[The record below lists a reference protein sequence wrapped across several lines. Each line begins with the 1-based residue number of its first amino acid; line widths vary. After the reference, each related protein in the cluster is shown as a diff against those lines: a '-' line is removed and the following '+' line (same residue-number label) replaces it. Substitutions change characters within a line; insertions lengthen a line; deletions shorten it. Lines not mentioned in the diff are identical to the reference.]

1 MAFIT
6 PPDRVLETST
16 TIGIGTYTLAGAM
29 TGFRPVSVAAPT
41 DGDTAYYYAEDV
53 DANGVPTGGFET
65 GLGTKGAGNTLAR
78 TTIHTSSNANAAVN
92 WAAGTRRV
100 SLSLTGKSIQA
111 IYSTGVDTI
120 NPVTSADGT
129 SFGTAFGF
137 SANGSS
143 SAAAFGYAASANNQG
158 VAVGYSATGY
168 TFGVAIGYNSF
179 GYSSGAAV
187 GYNATAFSS
196 GVALGYGSVGDIN
209 GTALGRNTTTNS
221 KDAAVAIGYAS
232 KAERYRELVKCA
244 DRVAP
249 SKQSWSMV
257 NWYGDTTNATATEI
271 LLGGTTAQYC
281 VLLNNSALSF
291 SFQIIAGVTAGGTS
305 SSWTI
310 MGAIKRGATAAS
322 TALLGVPAVV
332 MTGQDAGATTWV
344 VAVAAD
350 TTNGSLKLT
359 VTGAAATTIR
369 WNATATLSELRF

>member
-16 TIGIGTYTLAGAM
+16 TTGTGTYTLAGAM

-92 WAAGTRRV
+92 WAAGTRRI
-100 SLSLTGKSIQA
+100 SLSLTAASIRD
-111 IYSTGVDTI
+111 IYSAGAGENNIVTGATAL
-120 NPVTSADGT
+120 TS
-129 SFGTAFGF
+129 GTAFGL
-137 SANGSS
+137 SANGSNGG
-143 SAAAFGYAASANNQG
+143 AAFGDGSTGSNNG
-158 VAVGYSATGY
+158 VAA
-168 TFGVAIGYNSF
+168 
-179 GYSSGAAV
+179 
-187 GYNATAFSS
+187 
-196 GVALGYGSVGDIN
+196 
-209 GTALGRNTTTNS
+209 GRNANTNS
-221 KDAAVAIGYAS
+221 KDAAVALGYFS

-244 DRVAP
+244 DRVSP

-257 NWYGDTTNATATEI
+257 NWYGDTTDGTATEI
-271 LLGGTTAQYC
+271 LLGGTATQYC
-281 VLLNNSALSF
+281 VLLNNSAFMF
-291 SFQIIAGVTAGGTS
+291 SMQIIAGVTAGGTS

-310 MGAIKRGATAAS
+310 MGSIKRGATATS

-332 MTGQDAGATTWV
+332 MTGQDAGATTWA